1 MADTSMAWRT
11 GQPAS
16 LHPQAGDG
24 LAGPPTRPL
33 RRVWL
38 AAGCLCLLL
47 GTIGIVV
54 PLLPTVDFYVM
65 AAWCFSRGSQRWEHW
80 LLNHPRIGPL
90 VRDWRADRSVPLRAK
105 WLATLSMTA
114 SCLWAAHALPARIAW
129 IPALACGLVAAYLWS
144 RPTRRAPPAATGL
157 PPPAPTPAD
166 CPAQT
171 DPR

>member
-1 MADTSMAWRT
+1 MTETSMTWRT
-11 GQPAS
+11 DRSAAAT
-16 LHPQAGDG
+16 PQTDAGTA
-24 LAGPPTRPL
+24 LRPVRRLWLVAGS
-33 RRVWL
+33 
-38 AAGCLCLLL
+38 LCLLL

-65 AAWCFSRGSQRWEHW
+65 AAYCFSRGSRRWERW

-129 IPALACGLVAAYLWS
+129 IPAAACLLVAAYLWS
-144 RPTRRAPPAATGL
+144 RPTRRPPQAAASIARAATAL
-157 PPPAPTPAD
+157 PD
-166 CPAQT
+166 HRS
-171 DPR
+171 D